1 MDYAVELKKR
11 LNKNSDTKMNDEA
24 DIRIKLDK
32 VRAAHPNTN
41 KSSYTIAQRAAEQRI
56 KNEAAQKNSLSNDMS
71 YEEQK
76 NFVKENRDVLKSN
89 YRAARNDYAGKAIKG
104 ALTFWDSSDDIT
116 DEEKEKFKAVKS
128 QYKSDKKAYNQT
140 LDDIKFAEK
149 NEREAMAYN
158 AMKDSDTV
166 KLLADMDA
174 YYQQQADDA
183 KQAAEQARQMLEATG
198 NSNNGS
204 AWQSYQGRSHD
215 IAKGNQYTGNSAKY
229 DNAVNALKEKGY
241 SDKDIQDLY
250 DYYKKDKDKKYT
262 KEVTDIFD
270 AMQDEGG
277 LAGKV
282 MANVASVSSKLS
294 SDNKVAVA
302 EDILYGLD
310 ARVNDRYVDANTNSQ
325 YHLGQNVS
333 DEIRIKTSEDI
344 QRNSDNSWIANFIYQ
359 TGMSMADFGATLP
372 AASMIGQA
380 GANKVMQEAASLGV
394 LSTSAAV
401 SKTKEATDNGLNADQ
416 AASLGIIAG
425 AAEIITEHASI
436 DALFNS
442 SSTGIKYIL
451 QNALTE
457 GSEEVGSDIINEI
470 ADLIISGDKADIK
483 AQYQNYLNEGYSD
496 KDAFINV
503 LVSKAQEYG
512 TDFLGGALSGGIMSG
527 GATAINKVM
536 QNNQYRSVGNEL
548 KKSGNAQAEINAG
561 LAQDNTSKAYQAAAQ
576 MQSKL
581 EQNAYTDNTE
591 EFDYSQLNSR
601 KLGRLAE
608 YNAQEDARQLEKSAE
623 VFEGDTAKSYVYAYG
638 DNGYNGNVYD
648 YNKGF
653 NAVYMAQQQG
663 KSINEAYDI
672 ALDEGSH
679 ITPIQAT
686 IAYDA
691 AKNDT
696 AVAEFKDALSSPIKI
711 GATVVAK
718 SVDKEQQ
725 STISFI
731 NEMAKTA
738 GVEVVIPARMQDV
751 GLKDANGAY
760 VNGKIVLPLDNESK
774 MMNIYLGHEMFHHFK
789 VTAPENANVL
799 QNTVI
804 ERLKAD
810 ASYNYEERL
819 AQIINDYG
827 FKGTR
832 EQQVALAN
840 EEIAANAC
848 FTVFSN
854 EANVKQLVA
863 QDRTLAQKVHD
874 FFANMI
880 DRMKKALEGLSKR
893 NREYKALSN
902 DIEAK
907 EQIVSMFNDCLKESQ
922 KNNTITSDSE
932 IKLSQKVKEPLDEF
946 TQRVLDMSDEE
957 AKRLKAEDTY
967 VSIMSNTPP
976 VILDNIKDADNLEV
990 LMRFDSYY
998 LETRHSGALDG
1009 NYHNLGMTMAEL
1021 PDYIGNPDAIVRN
1034 YNGRLNLI
1042 TAIGENKNR
1051 LISVELNTVKDI
1063 NSKNSK
1069 YNLVVSVF
1077 NSKNKY
1083 VENVIKKAVSLEYE
1097 KEDLAQVNHQLH
1109 TSLATIN
1116 VKSSTDNVPQ
1126 SETSVNSNDMQD
1138 KGKYALKEDSEGN
1151 PLSDEQIKRYKN
1163 VAPELR
1169 DKKSRIKPFYH
1180 GTSRADRVGNY
1191 FNPDRATSGPMA
1203 YFTDNE
1209 KIADNYSKNKSDT
1222 SLAYDDEY
1230 DSYETQFRVDDKS
1243 ITEYWYTLSPSEK
1256 RELTQKIQQVTLD
1269 DDDNIILKSDNKYGI
1284 GNFNDYELN
1293 MARGNALQV
1302 LVDGWLNGGTLWGDE
1317 YRFIDVLNAIGIKNA
1332 EYKNPDYREEKVY
1345 KVYLNITNPFNTDNV
1360 DEEFIS
1366 DLEDYVGAT
1375 DMSVY
1380 DAENA
1385 QADMWDKNSI
1395 DIYDWIERLKDD
1407 FANGTTHAWTSIPD
1421 VVTDFLKEYGGY
1433 NGIIDRGGKQGGEI
1447 HTVAIPFYSNQIK
1460 NVDNINP
1467 TDNEDIRYSKKES
1480 INVDEFD
1487 ESGYDII
1494 NTTGKKGY
1502 AHFKSE
1508 VMTWDS
1514 DKYLDKIRLAQI
1526 DDKFY
1531 IYKMVSNDSRDIWI
1545 YKPKSQQSKNQI
1557 KEMREYYAARNYKG
1571 SIDAVEIV
1579 RNKRRY
1585 SNGNNELF
1593 RGQRE
1598 KSRNNDKLNNNQV
1611 RGEGNSNRR
1620 GITQDDSDDY
1630 LQERQYSIKE
1640 NPIDY
1645 NAVIEENAELSE
1657 MNEDLKEMLRLTSAE
1672 NEKLKNEFKI
1682 TDRHNISNNAVDKV
1696 AAALR
1701 KQYSSSYDKT
1711 SLVSR
1716 LAAMYD
1722 YMANAGKDIDSTYIW
1737 LRAND
1742 IAKNIIANSQQKDTA
1757 VYDEYKE
1764 LRNRIRNTAIRVP
1777 QTVQDN
1783 FADYNAFRRE
1793 NFGRLRLSKEG
1804 VELDAFY
1811 NELSAQYPEFFDTD
1825 VSEEQQLEALANF
1838 FEVTSPVYYSASE
1851 QNAESM
1857 GMNMEQYAN
1866 LIAGDIIDK
1875 YFDVPEVMTAAE
1887 KHKKEMDTLKLHYR
1901 NQIDDMRQSYKY
1913 RYDERLKEVKAENA
1927 KRVTKLRA
1935 DKADALAKQKAHFED
1950 VSQRGK
1956 EHRKKSQL
1964 RNSIR
1969 KSLNKIARLG
1979 ANPDKKKHIPNSI
1992 IDSVKA
1998 LADVV
2003 NFDDTKQDNRLKERL
2018 NAFQDSFEAA
2028 EKNNQYS
2035 VISELYND
2043 FIHSKL
2049 SDLKEEIGNTPLKEL
2064 PVSTLEKMDELFK
2077 MTVQSINNINRL
2089 FLKDRNETI
2098 EKYAESISNELAP
2111 YKKEKMY
2118 KGMSKSLMYNSMK
2131 PEYFFQY
2138 LGSDTL
2144 LELYHDLRKGED
2156 IWAVDISEARD
2167 YALKVRKKYGWQ
2179 KWDNKH
2185 SQSFNTSYGE
2195 IELTLQERLAV
2206 YANSLGEHTKNHLYG
2221 GGFRYQKSEQK
2232 GLKKLRKQVND
2243 NENHRLSESDVELI
2257 VSSLDE
2263 NQKAYVRDMMNYLST
2278 VMGQKGNG
2286 VSKELYGIEMFK
2298 EKMYYPA
2305 KVLKES
2311 THQSTKEVR
2320 AEKQLKNAGFTNS
2333 SVKNAKQPLVLMDF
2347 DSVWASHVDEMSKY
2361 HAFVLPLENIDR
2373 VYNLYNVTADYE
2385 FTSIKQIIENAY
2397 GDKALTYIDDLI
2409 KDING
2414 GVVHE
2419 AGTDFISKVTSLFKK
2434 NAVFASASVA
2444 VQQPSAIARAFSE
2457 VDFKYFVKVTGSGF
2471 SRKSYTEMK
2480 KYAPIAVIKEMGYFD
2495 TNMAQSTVDFLN
2507 NNDYE
2512 GVKEKLKA
2520 FVKDGSYR
2528 DEALS
2533 FFASKADEI
2542 TWTHI
2547 WNACKAEVKANN
2559 SELTKE
2565 QQLEKAGERFT
2576 EVVTKTQV
2584 YDSVFS
2590 RSGLMRSRDSA
2601 VKNATA
2607 FMAEPTTSLNMLA
2620 NAVVQA
2626 KRGNI
2631 SKAKA
2636 GRVFASL
2643 VTASVFN
2650 SLLQTIVTAAR
2661 ADDDDKD
2668 WAEAYL
2674 SQLIPNFIDNLNPF
2688 NQIAFVKDIFNIF
2701 QGYDVTRADMNLFS
2715 DLYNAIDRL
2724 DSDKISTY
2732 KKITGLSGAIAAF
2745 FGLPV
2750 KNVIRDVE
2758 SAFNVGKDFFDDKKF
2773 SSETAFDLFKEEMNN
2788 MFGFEL
2794 FNADLDIALKAVEKG
2809 DVETYQE
2816 YADKIYATDD
2826 AYDLLYSIL
2835 VKYGYNSSQ
2844 YRTAENRCVEI
2855 KKQNGAKEPDPKSS
2869 MKKKALKEYAHQK
2882 KNGTYKDAE
2891 PLRQLCIQLYG
2902 DMTKVNEAL
2911 EKLND

>member
-1 MDYAVELKKR
+1 MKYTPEQIKEKIREGKYNFDFEGTKRGNETRRPAEEIQNEIRNKTYQGIDYDHIAEIKR
-11 LNKNSDTKMNDEA
+11 QVAERNSFVSNKNTSHSN
-24 DIRIKLDK
+24 L
-32 VRAAHPNTN
+32 
-41 KSSYTIAQRAAEQRI
+41 QRAAEQRI

-71 YEEQK
+71 YEEK
-76 NFVKENRDVLKSN
+76 NKSLRNQEWKAYGKRLLTGLGYIASDENSRDIMYRDYQNARQQHKEIKAQHDELKQNRQNEIQAESKRLIEEDAEISN
-89 YRAARNDYAGKAIKG
+89 
-104 ALTFWDSSDDIT
+104 L
-116 DEEKEKFKAVKS
+116 V
-128 QYKSDKKAYNQT
+128 KKAYSARATASEKTQNAAQSDDLTSAMMSLFNKDELGYDTSKQDRDLKESKKQLNDILKQKNASLDADELIAYYTNNQNILKSQNT
-140 LDDIKFAEK
+140 AEGFNKAAQEHPVILGAARVLSSPYASIANAATTIGDLVTDGDYVYSGANSIHDARRGIKSGIEDKLSNADLPNLSALPGVDENNDITILDKNYGNVYSSLYDAIDMGAESAYNSLIMGGGLTGGIKARGLSEKIIQAGATGSFTSATMGEQTAQLKASGENIKDVYAETGKDASINFITEMLGTPLEKYNGVIPTIASEALEEVIGNAVSNLDDVIRLQDEGEIKQTYNKYIAEGK
-149 NEREAMAYN
+149 SESQAL
-158 AMKDSDTV
+158 SLTV
-166 KLLADMDA
+166 KELLAD
-174 YYQQQADDA
+174 
-183 KQAAEQARQMLEATG
+183 
-198 NSNNGS
+198 
-204 AWQSYQGRSHD
+204 D
-215 IAKGNQYTGNSAKY
+215 IY
-229 DNAVNALKEKGY
+229 V
-241 SDKDIQDLY
+241 
-250 DYYKKDKDKKYT
+250 
-262 KEVTDIFD
+262 
-270 AMQDEGG
+270 
-277 LAGKV
+277 AG
-282 MANVASVSSKLS
+282 M
-294 SDNKVAVA
+294 
-302 EDILYGLD
+302 
-310 ARVNDRYVDANTNSQ
+310 
-325 YHLGQNVS
+325 
-333 DEIRIKTSEDI
+333 
-344 QRNSDNSWIANFIYQ
+344 
-359 TGMSMADFGATLP
+359 
-372 AASMIGQA
+372 
-380 GANKVMQEAASLGV
+380 
-394 LSTSAAV
+394 AAV
-401 SKTKEATDNGLNADQ
+401 SSFGMAGGQSALNSA
-416 AASLGIIAG
+416 
-425 AAEIITEHASI
+425 
-436 DALFNS
+436 
-442 SSTGIKYIL
+442 
-451 QNALTE
+451 
-457 GSEEVGSDIINEI
+457 
-470 ADLIISGDKADIK
+470 
-483 AQYQNYLNEGYSD
+483 
-496 KDAFINV
+496 
-503 LVSKAQEYG
+503 
-512 TDFLGGALSGGIMSG
+512 
-527 GATAINKVM
+527 
-536 QNNQYRSVGNEL
+536 QNNAVYRAVGNEL
-548 KKSGNAQAEINAG
+548 KQNGNAQAEINAG

-576 MQSKL
+576 LQSKL
-581 EQNAYTDNTE
+581 DNSISYDNDMKPI
-591 EFDYSQLNSR
+591 DYSSLSSR

-638 DNGYNGNVYD
+638 DNGYKGNVYD

-718 SVDKEQQ
+718 SVDEEQQ

-789 VTAPENANVL
+789 INAPESADFL
-799 QNTVI
+799 QNTII
-804 ERLKAD
+804 EKLKAD
-810 ASYNYEERL
+810 GSYKYNERL
-819 AQIINDYG
+819 EKIINDYG
-827 FKGTR
+827 FEGTR
-832 EQQVALAN
+832 EQQVAAAH
-840 EEIAANAC
+840 EEMAANAC

-863 QDRTLAQKVHD
+863 QDRTLAQKVRD
-874 FFANMI
+874 FFAGLI
-880 DRMKKALEGLSKR
+880 DRMKKAIAVIS
-893 NREYKALSN
+893 NNAEYRAFS
-902 DIEAK
+902 DE
-907 EQIVSMFNDCLKESQ
+907 ESMQEIVDLFDNCLKETQ
-922 KNNTITSDSE
+922 KNNTTTNDSVIKYSFKDIVDIGKVDKENIRYKGGFVIESESDLKTVIEKSL
-932 IKLSQKVKEPLDEF
+932 KNKHVKENYYLGNIKSGVKEKITNDLGVDIF
-946 TQRVLDMSDEE
+946 KSGDYSFLISSDDIRHIS
-957 AKRLKAEDTY
+957 KHFQNVDDITNSVYRLYDVINNYDT
-967 VSIMSNTPP
+967 VSI
-976 VILDNIKDADNLEV
+976 D
-990 LMRFDSYY
+990 
-998 LETRHSGALDG
+998 ETEKQK
-1009 NYHNLGMTMAEL
+1009 Y
-1021 PDYIGNPDAIVRN
+1021 
-1034 YNGRLNLI
+1034 
-1042 TAIGENKNR
+1042 NKNK
-1051 LISVELNTVKDI
+1051 LIFNKHYNDFDYRSVEIVSKKNRTFDLVSFFITKNNKKRNKGNGLANT
-1063 NSKNSK
+1063 SKVGGLASQT
-1069 YNLVVSVF
+1069 VSVS
-1077 NSKNKY
+1077 NN
-1083 VENVIKKAVSLEYE
+1083 
-1097 KEDLAQVNHQLH
+1097 
-1109 TSLATIN
+1109 
-1116 VKSSTDNVPQ
+1116 NVPQ

-1138 KGKYALKEDSEGN
+1138 KGKYSLKENSDKYKERQLSIIEQYNPAPDSYHTWIRKADDIKTFDEA
-1151 PLSDEQIKRYKN
+1151 LSDDEY
-1163 VAPELR
+1163 
-1169 DKKSRIKPFYH
+1169 
-1180 GTSRADRVGNY
+1180 ADY
-1191 FNPDRATSGPMA
+1191 DEFNPDYTREMAEEALESGYIRVYSSYPIEQGVFVTPSMMEA
-1203 YFTDNE
+1203 ESYSGDGN
-1209 KIADNYSKNKSDT
+1209 IYSKDVDVNNVAWIDIT
-1222 SLAYDDEY
+1222 QGQYAEIENEDIHYSLKEQPY
-1230 DSYETQFRVDDKS
+1230 SYEALTSKPDMKVTEIDDKKDYTPNKTTREDVVNNALVSALSVGHKDSSGNVLVYVDDIDTNVMVSKRGLRHSLDRRLS
-1243 ITEYWYTLSPSEK
+1243 IIAPVTENIGAILKNSI
-1256 RELTQKIQQVTLD
+1256 RINELTPEFDTIEKSYALIGIAKNNNNEPYIVSFIV
-1269 DDDNIILKSDNKYGI
+1269 NKASNEIIS
-1284 GNFNDYELN
+1284 
-1293 MARGNALQV
+1293 V
-1302 LVDGWLNGGTLWGDE
+1302 
-1317 YRFIDVLNAIGIKNA
+1317 DVLYAVNAKKEATALIEPELSSQSDVSLTASTIS
-1332 EYKNPDYREEKVY
+1332 
-1345 KVYLNITNPFNTDNV
+1345 
-1360 DEEFIS
+1360 IS
-1366 DLEDYVGAT
+1366 DLLDYVNK
-1375 DMSVY
+1375 Y
-1380 DAENA
+1380 YP
-1385 QADMWDKNSI
+1385 
-1395 DIYDWIERLKDD
+1395 DILPEDVLK
-1407 FANGTTHAWTSIPD
+1407 H
-1421 VVTDFLKEYGGY
+1421 YG
-1433 NGIIDRGGKQGGEI
+1433 
-1447 HTVAIPFYSNQIK
+1447 
-1460 NVDNINP
+1460 
-1467 TDNEDIRYSKKES
+1467 
-1480 INVDEFD
+1480 
-1487 ESGYDII
+1487 
-1494 NTTGKKGY
+1494 
-1502 AHFKSE
+1502 
-1508 VMTWDS
+1508 
-1514 DKYLDKIRLAQI
+1514 
-1526 DDKFY
+1526 
-1531 IYKMVSNDSRDIWI
+1531 
-1545 YKPKSQQSKNQI
+1545 
-1557 KEMREYYAARNYKG
+1557 YKG
-1571 SIDAVEIV
+1571 RPEGV
-1579 RNKRRY
+1579 
-1585 SNGNNELF
+1585 L
-1593 RGQRE
+1593 
-1598 KSRNNDKLNNNQV
+1598 
-1611 RGEGNSNRR
+1611 GESA
-1620 GITQDDSDDY
+1620 
-1630 LQERQYSIKE
+1630 LYSIKE

-1645 NAVIEENAELSE
+1645 NAVIEKNAELSE
-1657 MNEDLKEMLRLTSAE
+1657 MNEDLKEMLRLTSAQ

-1701 KQYSSSYDKT
+1701 KQYSSRYDKT

-1722 YMANAGKDIDSTYIW
+1722 YMANAGKNIDSAYIW

-1777 QTVQDN
+1777 QAVQDN

-1804 VELDAFY
+1804 IELDAFY
-1811 NELSAQYPEFFDTD
+1811 NELSSQYPEFFDVD

-1851 QNAESM
+1851 KNAESM

-1887 KHKKEMDTLKLHYR
+1887 KYKKEMDTLKLHYR
-1901 NQIDDMRQSYKY
+1901 NQIDDMRQSYKN
-1913 RYDERLKEVKAENA
+1913 RYEERLREIKAENA

-1956 EHRKKSQL
+1956 ERRKKSQL

-1979 ANPDKKKHIPNSI
+1979 ATPDKKKHIPNSI
-1992 IDSVKA
+1992 IDSVKS

-2003 NFDDTKQDNRLKERL
+2003 TFDDTKQDNRLKERL
-2018 NAFQDSFEAA
+2018 NAFQDSFEAV
-2028 EKNNQYS
+2028 EKNDQYS

-2098 EKYAESISNELAP
+2098 EQYAENISNELAP

-2144 LELYHDLRKGED
+2144 LELYHELRKGED
-2156 IWAVDISEARD
+2156 VWAVDISEARD

-2278 VMGQKGNG
+2278 VMGQKGNE

-2373 VYNLYNVTADYE
+2373 VYNLYNVTDDYE

-2419 AGTDFISKVTSLFKK
+2419 AGTDFISKATSLFKK

-2457 VDFKYFVKVTGSGF
+2457 VNFKYFVKVTGSGF
-2471 SRKSYTEMK
+2471 SRKSYNEMK
-2480 KYAPIAVIKEMGYFD
+2480 KYAPIAIIKEMGYFD

-2636 GRVFASL
+2636 GRVFASF

-2668 WAEAYL
+2668 WAEVYL
-2674 SQLIPNFIDNLNPF
+2674 AQLIPNFIDNLNPF
-2688 NQIAFVKDIFNIF
+2688 NQIAFIKDIFNIF

-2732 KKITGLSGAIAAF
+2732 KKITGLLGAIAAF

-2773 SSETAFDLFKEEMNN
+2773 SSETALDLFKKEMNN
-2788 MFGFEL
+2788 TFGFEL
-2794 FNADLDIALKAVEKG
+2794 FNADLDIALKAVKKG
-2809 DVETYQE
+2809 DTQTYQE

-2869 MKKKALKEYAHQK
+2869 MKKKALKEYAYQK